1 MSYTTLFLDLDNTL
15 LDFSKAEYHAIKTV
29 LKNYG
34 LPDENKIVGSKFKAD
49 KMFPRNGW
57 AQNYCLSDKKRWQ
70 MVKQ

>member
-1 MSYTTLFLDLDNTL
+1 MTDENKIVG
-15 LDFSKAEYHAIKTV
+15 SKFKADKMFPRSGWV
-29 LKNYG
+29 QNYR
-34 LPDENKIVGSKFKAD
+34 LTDENKIVGSKFKAD